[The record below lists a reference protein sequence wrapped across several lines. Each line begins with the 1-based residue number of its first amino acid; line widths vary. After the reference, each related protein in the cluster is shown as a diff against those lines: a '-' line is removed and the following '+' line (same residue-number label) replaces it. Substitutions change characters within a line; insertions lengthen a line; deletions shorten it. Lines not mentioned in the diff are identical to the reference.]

1 MNDETKIPRLGPPI
15 AGELGAEASL
25 AADGIRRR
33 SVAMPGSV
41 GLRPKI
47 RFGDFEFAP
56 AQRRLERAGVGVEL
70 SSRALDILAALTE
83 RPGQVVS
90 KQDLLARVWPQS
102 TVVEGALRVYMVA
115 LRRALGDGEG
125 DGGRRFITTVP
136 GQGYCFVGQIEGAAI
151 APEDAAGPLEA
162 PPRLPARPSK
172 VVGRDSIVAAV
183 LLQMAAQRFVTLVGP
198 GGIGKTTVALL
209 AAHDWVAV
217 HGGAAVYVD
226 LSEVDP
232 DGGESVA
239 EALCDK
245 LGLAGQ
251 AVPPTDAA
259 IAHLRAN
266 PTLLVLDTCE
276 GVIEAAVRFVEA
288 VVASA
293 PGVRVL
299 ATSRESLRAEGEA
312 VYRIQPLAAP
322 RAEDALTAQAALAY
336 PAVQL
341 FVQRATANDLS
352 FELSDA
358 QAAVAGG
365 ICRELDG
372 IALAI
377 ELAASRVD
385 AFGIQQVADL
395 LATEFALTWP
405 GRRTAA
411 PRQQTLRATLHWSY
425 ELLAPVERIVLRRLA
440 ALAGAYPLEA
450 AVAVGADEA
459 GLGAAE
465 VAAALSS
472 LVAKSLLNVVV
483 DSAANRFRML
493 DTTRSFA
500 LTKLAES
507 EDEPTTRRRQAG
519 YCLGRLAEMEAGQ
532 NTAEM
537 TAEVVA
543 NVTATLSWAFGPD
556 GDPATGRR
564 LSSAAAGFWVRHGLL
579 AECRRWALVVQAR
592 AASDPSPD
600 DLGAQLTFANAL
612 MVTDGIGD
620 RQRRELEIAYA
631 QTLRQGQLDERVSG
645 LFVLWA
651 DHHRRCQ
658 YAAADKLVEEA
669 DFLEP
674 PEATHAHRL
683 IALWVRGVTDHCAGR
698 QARACEHLNRL
709 LSDYTEDAGR
719 HFLRRFG
726 YDLEAAAATI
736 LGMSEFLRGNL
747 EKAFAANDRG
757 LAKGRTLSSPVSLRA
772 VLRWRAT
779 MMYFVDEEGIEIE
792 HLTRDI
798 LPPEA
803 FGYADNR
810 PEGTAQAIHGLWLAR
825 NGDCARGAE
834 LCRQGLKACRESDYL
849 TIQSLVRA
857 EIALQLLRHGAGDQ
871 IDEFVA
877 PLEHEAEE
885 DGWSTPEVLRI
896 RGEIAERRGDLEL
909 AEVRYRA
916 ALALAERQGALTWR
930 LRATVSLA
938 DLRRA
943 QGHGSEAAAMLA
955 PVFGQVRA
963 DIAWPLMQ
971 RASAVFAASRR
982 VAAEL

>member
-1 MNDETKIPRLGPPI
+1 
-15 AGELGAEASL
+15 
-25 AADGIRRR
+25 
-33 SVAMPGSV
+33 MPGS
-41 GLRPKI
+41 GGPRPKI

-83 RPGQVVS
+83 RPGQVVT
-90 KQDLLARVWPQS
+90 KQDLLARVWPQA
-102 TVVEGALRVYMVA
+102 TVVEGALRVYMAA
-115 LRRALGDGEG
+115 LRRALGDGEE
-125 DGGRRFITTVP
+125 DGSRRFITTVP
-136 GQGYCFVGQIEGAAI
+136 GRGYCFVGQIEGAAV
-151 APEDAAGPLEA
+151 APQDAAAAGPLDL
-162 PPRLPARPSK
+162 PPRLPGRPGK
-172 VVGRDSIVAAV
+172 VVGRDPVVAD
-183 LLQMAAQRFVTLVGP
+183 LLRQMAAQRFVTLVGP

-209 AAHDWVAV
+209 AAHDWVAA
-217 HGGAAVYVD
+217 HGGVAAFVD
-226 LSEVDP
+226 LSEMDP
-232 DGGESVA
+232 DGGESIA

-251 AVPPTDAA
+251 AVPPMDAA

-266 PTLLVLDTCE
+266 PALLVLDTCE
-276 GVIEAAVRFVEA
+276 GVIEAAARFAQA
-288 VVASA
+288 VVTSA
-293 PGVRVL
+293 PAVRVL
-299 ATSRESLRAEGEA
+299 ATSRESLRAEGEE

-322 RAEDALTAQAALAY
+322 LAGDALTAQAALAY

-341 FVQRATANDLS
+341 FVQRVTANDLS

-358 QAAVAGG
+358 QAPIIGG

-385 AFGIQQVADL
+385 AFGIQQVANL

-411 PRQQTLRATLHWSY
+411 PRQQTLRATLNWSHD
-425 ELLAPVERIVLRRLA
+425 LLAPVERIVLRRLA
-440 ALAGAYPLEA
+440 ALVGAYPLEA
-450 AVAVGADEA
+450 AVAVGADDA
-459 GLGAAE
+459 GLGAADV
-465 VAAALSS
+465 VATLSS
-472 LVAKSLLNVVV
+472 LVAKSLLNVVA
-483 DSAANRFRML
+483 DSADSRFRML

-507 EDEPTTRRRQAG
+507 EDEPSVRRRQAEH
-519 YCLGRLAEMEAGQ
+519 YLARVADMEAGQ
-532 NTAEM
+532 NTPEA

-543 NVTATLSWAFGPD
+543 NVTATLGWAFGPD

-600 DLGAQLTFANAL
+600 SLGAQLTLANAL
-612 MVTDGIGD
+612 MVTDGISD

-631 QTLRQGQLDERVSG
+631 HALRQGQLDEQVSG
-645 LFVLWA
+645 LFVFWG

-658 YAAADKLVEEA
+658 YAAADKLIEEA
-669 DFLEP
+669 TFLESP
-674 PEATHAHRL
+674 DATHAHRL
-683 IALWVRGVTDHCAGR
+683 MALWMRGMTDHCAGR

-709 LSDYTEDAGR
+709 LGDYREDAGR
-719 HFLRRFG
+719 HFLRQFG
-726 YDLEAAAATI
+726 YDLEAAAETI

-747 EKAFAANDRG
+747 EKAFAASDRSI
-757 LAKGRTLSSPVSLRA
+757 AKARTLSSPVSLRA
-772 VLRWRAT
+772 ALRWRAT
-779 MMYFVDEEGIEIE
+779 MMYFVDEEGLEVE

-798 LPPEA
+798 IPEEA
-803 FGYADNR
+803 FDYSDSR
-810 PEGTAQAIHGLWLAR
+810 PEGTTQAVHGLWLAR

-834 LCRQGLKACRESDYL
+834 LCRQGLKACREANYL

-871 IDEFVA
+871 IDEFLA
-877 PLEHEAEE
+877 PLDLEAEE
-885 DGWSTPEVLRI
+885 DDWSTPEVLRI

-909 AEVRYRA
+909 AEVRYRG
-916 ALALAERQGALTWR
+916 ALALAEQQDALTWR
-930 LRATVSLA
+930 LRAAVSLA
-938 DLRRA
+938 NLRQA
-943 QGHGSEAAAMLA
+943 QGHGVEAAAVLA

-963 DIAWPLMQ
+963 DISWPLME
-971 RASAVFAASRR
+971 RATAALAAAGR
-982 VAAEL
+982 VPAQL